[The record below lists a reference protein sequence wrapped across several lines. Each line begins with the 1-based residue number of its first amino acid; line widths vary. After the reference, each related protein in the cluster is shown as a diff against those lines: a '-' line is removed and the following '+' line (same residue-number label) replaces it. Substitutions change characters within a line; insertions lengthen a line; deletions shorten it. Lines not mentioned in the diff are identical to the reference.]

1 MCILHLNKILGLFR
15 CKPAGINYVV
25 LFCQCVM
32 CTVYR
37 KSIFYVY
44 FTNQIRK
51 EQTESYPNKIYSND
65 KNKARITESAFHNAS
80 ELFDPG

>member
-1 MCILHLNKILGLFR
+1 MLFYF
-15 CKPAGINYVV
+15 G
-25 LFCQCVM
+25 QCVM

-51 EQTESYPNKIYSND
+51 QQTESYPNKIYSNN
-65 KNKARITESAFHNAS
+65 KNKARITESVFHNSS
-80 ELFDPG
+80 EPFDPG